1 MTGQV
6 LPAFRESGDPT
17 EPRASEIEVTAK
29 PKAQTL
35 ARFADAA
42 EEANGAVLGATEEA
56 NGAVLGATEEA
67 TSAVLGSIEEA
78 CGGAGEPV
86 PPTIV
91 AKELVSLML
100 DPRCP
105 GQPSAALTTALDA
118 MFTAFSADGATFTAA
133 EEQVWR
139 TAIDSDGVLM
149 AS

>member
-1 MTGQV
+1 MRELLVIGQV

-42 EEANGAVLGATEEA
+42 EEACGAVLGATEEA

-67 TSAVLGSIEEA
+67 Y
-78 CGGAGEPV
+78 GGAGEPV

>member
-1 MTGQV
+1 VRELLVIGQV

-42 EEANGAVLGATEEA
+42 EEAY
-56 NGAVLGATEEA
+56 GAVLGATEEA
-67 TSAVLGSIEEA
+67 TSAVLGATEEA
-78 CGGAGEPV
+78 YGGAGEPV

>member
-1 MTGQV
+1 VTGQV

-42 EEANGAVLGATEEA
+42 EEAY
-56 NGAVLGATEEA
+56 GAVLGATEEA
-67 TSAVLGSIEEA
+67 TSAVLGATEEA
-78 CGGAGEPV
+78 YGGAGEPV

>member
-1 MTGQV
+1 MRELLVTGQV

-42 EEANGAVLGATEEA
+42 EEAY
-56 NGAVLGATEEA
+56 
-67 TSAVLGSIEEA
+67 
-78 CGGAGEPV
+78 GGAGEPV
-86 PPTIV
+86 APTIV
-91 AKELVSLML
+91 TKELMSLML
-100 DPRCP
+100 TTALDPRSP
-105 GQPSAALTTALDA
+105 GQPSVALTTALDA
-118 MFTAFSADGATFTAA
+118 MFSAFSADGATFTAA

-149 AS
+149 TS

>member
-42 EEANGAVLGATEEA
+42 EEAY
-56 NGAVLGATEEA
+56 GAVLGATEEA
-67 TSAVLGSIEEA
+67 TSAVLGATEEA
-78 CGGAGEPV
+78 YGGAGEPV

-149 AS
+149 TS

>member
-1 MTGQV
+1 LHELLVTGQV

-42 EEANGAVLGATEEA
+42 EEAY
-56 NGAVLGATEEA
+56 
-67 TSAVLGSIEEA
+67 
-78 CGGAGEPV
+78 GGAGESV

-139 TAIDSDGVLM
+139 TAIDSDLRLDGVLM
-149 AS
+149 TLLDCVPQSAIKTAIDSDCFLIAT

>member
-42 EEANGAVLGATEEA
+42 EEAYGAVLGATEEA
-56 NGAVLGATEEA
+56 Y
-67 TSAVLGSIEEA
+67 
-78 CGGAGEPV
+78 GGAGEPV

>member
-1 MTGQV
+1 LYADGGALLVTGQV

-42 EEANGAVLGATEEA
+42 EEAY
-56 NGAVLGATEEA
+56 
-67 TSAVLGSIEEA
+67 
-78 CGGAGEPV
+78 GGAGEPV

-139 TAIDSDGVLM
+139 TSIVSDGVLM